1 MRSDMPLIQPNT
13 ESNSEKGGIDF
24 HALPIETRQIDEL
37 GSLAG
42 SPLTINPNLDFE
54 AEWGGIQ
61 AVFNAGIRPSARRM
75 AEFAVSARPAHMN
88 SRRLEDLLGLIT
100 DLLRR
105 DEEEE
110 RSSRQSRT

>member
-1 MRSDMPLIQPNT
+1 MKGSQSD
-13 ESNSEKGGIDF
+13 KGGIDF
-24 HALPIETRQIDEL
+24 TRPEIVTRQMDGL

-42 SPLTINPNLDFE
+42 SPLSINPNLDFE

-75 AEFAVSARPAHMN
+75 AEFAVSARASPLN
-88 SRRLEDLLGLIT
+88 SRRLEDVRGLIT

-110 RSSRQSRT
+110 RSSPAEPELKGLLSYSY